1 MTQAT
6 AELSDTYESMIQ
18 VAQPIFLDFGGV
30 SEFSGPIATVQVI
43 EDNSSVRA
51 MLEQE
56 GTGRVLVVDG
66 GGSLR
71 CALLGDQLAQLA
83 QDNGWAGVVINGCVR
98 DTAALQEMRLGIRAL
113 AAMPRRSGKRVPGR
127 VDVPVIFAGVV
138 FPPGHYLYADSDGIV
153 VSPVALE

>member
-6 AELSDTYESMIQ
+6 AELSDTYDTMIQ
-18 VAQPIFLDFGGV
+18 VAQPILHNFGGV

-43 EDNSSVRA
+43 EDNTSVRA

-56 GTGRVLVVDG
+56 GAGRVLVVDG

-71 CALLGDQLAQLA
+71 CALVGDQLAQLA
-83 QDNGWAGVVINGCVR
+83 QDNGWAGVVVNGCVR
-98 DTAALQEMRLGIRAL
+98 DTSALREMRLGIRAL
-113 AAMPRRSGKRVPGR
+113 AAMPRRSEKRAPGR
-127 VDVPVIFAGVV
+127 VNVPVIFADVQ
-138 FPPGHYLYADSDGIV
+138 FQPGHYLYADSDGIV